1 MHWQDIVFSIG
12 SWIFA
17 LALVPSIMSKSD
29 KPALSSSLLTAGLLT
44 CYVPTYASLHLWA
57 SALSGSVIALAWWI
71 LAYQK
76 WKLNKRN
83 NSGGDTQKF

>member
-17 LALVPSIMSKSD
+17 IALVPSILSKTD
-29 KPALSSSLLTAGLLT
+29 KPALSSSLLTASLLT
-44 CYVPTYASLHLWA
+44 LYVPTYASLGLTV
-57 SALSGSVIALAWWI
+57 SAISGGIIALAWWI

-76 WKLNKRN
+76 WRSSRN
-83 NSGGDTQKF
+83 PSKE